1 METFHSFVLKIVV
14 FHPPTGWQ
22 FLPIFMLTFIFII
35 FQAPLTTFDCRKFF
49 SRKRITISPYE
60 FCVWDETGDD
70 CAGDLATA
78 LFTIHNGRLFVVGLR
93 SYAETDEEVR
103 LYTFFVMLCQIS
115 GLLLIFCRTLLIQ
128 LNIRE
133 FTLKLVA
140 TWNGFQLCSM
150 RMLEKQRRRIE
161 LEF

>member
-1 METFHSFVLKIVV
+1 MLKFAVSH
-14 FHPPTGWQ
+14 HPPTNTH
-22 FLPIFMLTFIFII
+22 FHAHFHIHH

-93 SYAETDEEVR
+93 SYAETDEEV
-103 LYTFFVMLCQIS
+103 
-115 GLLLIFCRTLLIQ
+115 
-128 LNIRE
+128 
-133 FTLKLVA
+133 
-140 TWNGFQLCSM
+140 
-150 RMLEKQRRRIE
+150 
-161 LEF
+161 